1 MKRFFVL
8 LSVCFLQVSL
18 CETTIQAEEYGV
30 RFYDDSDGLSHWHI
44 GQITQDT
51 TGMIWVATWNGLN
64 RFDGQHFV
72 SFKPSA
78 AEALGAP
85 NDRIRRM
92 LLREDN
98 NIVCQIDDQLYLF
111 DTRTCRFD
119 TLAEDVA
126 EEVSEKRLQ
135 HFNPDFDRVKAAK
148 QKRFGNIVLENIW
161 EKEFVDRQGN
171 RWLYDDH
178 GIFVVTPLP
187 SRGRVINDKE
197 MRAMARMRNGD
208 IWASVR
214 DEQTVMVYDSA
225 FHLRGYLDKTGRLH
239 KEAVSFGQMV
249 YSIFETSTGD
259 VLLGCKPGVLV
270 RLTADKKRQE
280 YPELRNVYDIR
291 QDQDGC
297 IWIATFGFGLW
308 RIQNPSLP
316 PLKGGDKFSCVPGT
330 EGMKIRRLMMH
341 EGSIL
346 AATTSG
352 VLEVQDGKV
361 RMHQREVGDPNSLSS
376 NAIMCLCVFDGRL
389 YAGTEGGGLNRL
401 INTINNDTWQW
412 EHWGMADGLESDIVF
427 ELVPWSKDKLLI
439 QGSSSF
445 SLFDTGK
452 GDFTNYGR
460 SFFGGN
466 ETRQLMLGE
475 VPPVVL
481 SDSEILVA
489 PSSGLFVLD
498 KNSLCIDRTPIR
510 IALCS
515 VRQNGEENYGVDSID
530 HITLAPSERH
540 MVMRFAALDYRN
552 DGKLLYRT
560 RLYQRSEKDAPW
572 GAPTS
577 TSEVILQNLQPGEYV
592 FDICSTNAY
601 GHWQDNTRRIY
612 LTVQPTFMESTA
624 GKILL
629 VCLILA
635 IALAITIAYLQV
647 RYSRKKRAETLSA
660 YLELQERF
668 SQIEQQR
675 SEKTPLPI
683 PEILAPGYTSENE
696 RFLNT
701 LHRFMDEHISDSEM
715 TIDDLANVV
724 NMSRSTLNRKMH
736 ELFNLS
742 AKDFVQAARIKHAC
756 QLLRTTD
763 MPTKEIAYACGFSDP
778 NYFSKCFKTNT
789 GFTPTEYRENEVE
802 KLTKIG

>member
-1 MKRFFVL
+1 MLDFRKTMRHL
-8 LSVCFLQVSL
+8 LSILLILTLSFCCGVTGL
-18 CETTIQAEEYGV
+18 QAEEYSM

-64 RFDGQHFV
+64 RFDGSHFV
-72 SFKPSA
+72 TFKPSS
-78 AEALGAP
+78 EISLDIP

-92 LLREDN
+92 ILTDDN
-98 NIVCQIDDQLYLF
+98 NLLCQIDDRLYLF
-111 DTRTCRFD
+111 DTHTCRFYAITD
-119 TLAEDVA
+119 
-126 EEVSEKRLQ
+126 EEAGVSAKKKQ
-135 HFNPDFDRVKAAK
+135 HFNPDFDRVTAAK
-148 QKRFGNIVLENIW
+148 QRQFGNIVLENIW

-171 RWLYDDH
+171 KWLYDDH
-178 GIFVVTPLP
+178 GIFVVTSVPP
-187 SRGRVINDKE
+187 RGRRIGKKE
-197 MRAMARMRNGD
+197 VRALARMQSGD

-214 DEQTVMVYDSA
+214 DEKQVVVYDSV
-225 FHLRGYLDKTGRLH
+225 LQMRGYLDASGRLH
-239 KEAVSFGQMV
+239 KEPVPFGSMV
-249 YSIFETSTGD
+249 YCIHESDNGD
-259 VLLGCKPGVLV
+259 VYLGCKPGSLV
-270 RLTADKKRQE
+270 RLTQDHRREE
-280 YPELRNVYDIR
+280 YSNLRNVYDIKE
-291 QDQDGC
+291 DADGG
-297 IWIATFGFGLW
+297 IWVATFGFGLW
-308 RIQNPSLP
+308 QSREPSPKHREFEL
-316 PLKGGDKFSCVPGT
+316 VPGT
-330 EGMKIRRLMMH
+330 EGLKIRRLLFMN
-341 EGSIL
+341 GGTLL
-346 AATTSG
+346 AATTDG
-352 VLEVQDGKV
+352 VMVVKGDQTQL
-361 RMHQREVGDPNSLSS
+361 HQREAGDSHSLSS
-376 NAIMCLCVFDGRL
+376 NAIMCLCWFNGHL

-427 ELVPWSKDKLLI
+427 ELVPWSEDKLLI

-475 VPPVVL
+475 VPPIVL

-715 TIDDLANVV
+715 NMDDLANEV

-778 NYFSKCFKTNT
+778 NYFSKSFKTNT
-789 GFTPTEYRENEVE
+789 GQTPKEYREKCNN
-802 KLTKIG
+802 